1 MKLAE
6 LVFTINFP
14 IIFGY
19 LIRLKGVF
27 NQKDGNVLR
36 KFTIKITVP
45 FIIFT
50 NIYSSK
56 MSDISQIYS
65 ATFALVVLT
74 ALFLVFSI
82 FITRFLIQ
90 EKKIQNSII
99 IASFVGNYGYLGW
112 GVLYNFYGNSGFL
125 RSVFFT
131 VFFWPVF
138 LFAGFFVVY
147 LQNRKENSFSKKEM
161 FFVML
166 KNGAVPIL
174 TVLVSL
180 FFKFSAIK
188 LPIFLMNTIN
198 SFAKLT
204 IPIILFTIGL
214 NFSLKTDLKKIKAIV
229 IGVLIHLL
237 FGFGLGFLTI
247 KIVNIFFSS
256 DILMQK
262 VILIESIMPTAAI
275 SPFFTEYM
283 KSDKEIVSGILTY
296 STLISLIT
304 IPFWFIVVERMFNY

>member
-1 MKLAE
+1 MKIAE

-19 LIRLKGVF
+19 LIRLKGIF
-27 NQKDGNVLR
+27 NQKESEVLR

-56 MSDISQIYS
+56 MSDISQIYP
-65 ATFALVVLT
+65 ATVALFVLT
-74 ALFLVFSI
+74 AFFLTFS
-82 FITRFLIQ
+82 LISSRILTKD
-90 EKKIQNSII
+90 KKLQNSII

-112 GVLYNFYGNSGFL
+112 GVLYNFYGNEGFL

-131 VFFWPVF
+131 VFFWPAF
-138 LFAGFFVVY
+138 LLAGFFAVY
-147 LQNRKENSFSKKEM
+147 VQNRKENHFSKKEM
-161 FFVML
+161 IKLMI
-166 KNGAVPIL
+166 KNGSIPVL
-174 TVLVSL
+174 TVFFSL
-180 FFKFSAIK
+180 FFKIFDLKIPS
-188 LPIFLMNTIN
+188 FLMTSIN

-204 IPIILFTIGL
+204 IPIILFSIGL
-214 NFSLKTDLKKIKAIV
+214 SFSLKIDFSRIKAIIAGV
-229 IGVLIHLL
+229 VTHLFIGFI
-237 FGFGLGFLTI
+237 FGFLTV
-247 KIVNIFFSS
+247 KIINLFFTT
-256 DILMQK
+256 DTLMQK

-283 KSDKEIVSGILTY
+283 NSDEKVVSGILTY

-304 IPFWFIVVERMFNY
+304 IPFWFIIVEKMFS